1 MTIKANKII
10 KTIKANKIIK
20 IFEVIPLSIFLV
32 YFTFVEAKNMQNWRS
47 TFFICALVS
56 FLIIFLFL
64 YIKML
69 FNRIL
74 LGINIYLLCGG
85 IAFITH
91 QWWLLKIYDN
101 LQASGMLVWIII
113 IGIVSISL
121 SQRGF
126 IGIQSLDIKSV
137 KKFSLYLL
145 LFSLCAFFISFGF
158 RGNRILSEILPF
170 IALYAIQSLFKK
182 RLAEKDQASFT

>member
-10 KTIKANKIIK
+10 R
-20 IFEVIPLSIFLV
+20 IFEAIPLSVFLF
-32 YFTFVEAKNMQNWRS
+32 YIRFVDAKNLQNWQS
-47 TFFICALVS
+47 TFIVCGLVS
-56 FLIIFLFL
+56 FLIIILFL
-64 YIKML
+64 YRKIL

-85 IAFITH
+85 IAFITN
-91 QWWLLKIYDN
+91 QWWLLEIYDN

-121 SQRGF
+121 SSRGF
-126 IGIQSLDIKSV
+126 IGVQALDIKSV

-145 LFSLCAFFISFGF
+145 LFSLCAFIISFGF

-170 IALYAIQSLFKK
+170 IALYVIQSLFKN
-182 RLAEKDQASFT
+182 RFAEKNQESFT